1 MEKNTMIFLI
11 IILLI
16 AVVIGYFFWKDYEE
30 KKIANQYDASGAW
43 AQSAGGMV
51 HSLAGMFGQI
61 FGR

>member
-11 IILLI
+11 IILLM

-30 KKIANQYDASGAW
+30 KKIANQHDASGAW